1 VAAVTWPDAALLPP
15 EESIDDNCCKILE
28 AAMSS
33 TLQPEQHVPINRLT
47 WVRFVEV
54 VRDFVSSEVGWK
66 ARSLFALLVAFL
78 FGINGLNVVNSYVA
92 RDFMTAI
99 EHRDRAAFIWQA
111 TVYVGVFAA
120 STLVAVLYRF
130 SEERLALLWRT
141 WLTRALLTRY
151 LARRA
156 YHQLEASNQIANPD
170 ERIADDT
177 RAFARTTLSFM
188 LMSLNAGFT
197 VVAFAGVL
205 WSINTLLFAVAVGYA
220 ALGSLVTV
228 LLGRPLVGL
237 NYNQLDKEANLRS
250 DLIHV
255 RQHAESVALLR
266 REDRLGARLLRHV
279 DVLEANLR
287 RIIAVNRN
295 LGFFTTGYNY
305 MIQIIPA
312 LIIAPL
318 FIRGEVQFGVIM
330 QSAIAFSQLLGAF
343 SLIVTQFQSI
353 SSFAAVV
360 ARLSSL
366 AEAIE
371 GAQASPAVIE
381 TREENERVAY
391 EGLTL
396 RAPTDGRTLVRELS
410 VSLPRGTRLLVRAQ
424 GDAAGIALF
433 RATAGIWDS
442 GEGRIIRPG
451 LDAIHLL
458 PERPYLPLGTLRECL
473 VRTGQEAVIEE
484 RHIRAALRTL
494 GIEDLLARAGGLD
507 VEKNWEDV
515 FSLGEQQ
522 LLAVARVL
530 LAAPQFVCLDRIG
543 TALDAEQVGLVL
555 KALTETAITYV
566 VFNGEGDE
574 ARYYDAILDIARD
587 ATWQWKL

>member
-1 VAAVTWPDAALLPP
+1 
-15 EESIDDNCCKILE
+15 
-28 AAMSS
+28 
-33 TLQPEQHVPINRLT
+33 
-47 WVRFVEV
+47 
-54 VRDFVSSEVGWK
+54 
-66 ARSLFALLVAFL
+66 
-78 FGINGLNVVNSYVA
+78 
-92 RDFMTAI
+92 MTAI
-99 EHRDRAAFIWQA
+99 EHRDRAGFIWQA
-111 TVYVGVFAA
+111 AVYVGVFAA
-120 STLVAVLYRF
+120 STIVAVLYRF

-141 WLTRALLTRY
+141 WLTRGLLTRY
-151 LARRA
+151 LAQRA
-156 YHQLEASNQIANPD
+156 YHQLETSNQIANPD

-177 RAFARTTLSFM
+177 RAFAGTTLSFL

-220 ALGSLVTV
+220 ALGSCVTV
-228 LLGRPLVGL
+228 LLGRPLVWL

-255 RQHAESVALLR
+255 RQHAESVALLHG
-266 REDRLGARLLRHV
+266 ESRLGARLLRRV
-279 DVLEANLR
+279 DVLTANLR
-287 RIIAVNRN
+287 RMIAVNRN

-330 QSAIAFSQLLGAF
+330 QSAMAFGQLLGAF

-371 GAQASPAVIE
+371 GAQASPARTE
-381 TREENERVAY
+381 THEENERLAY
-391 EGLTL
+391 ERVTL
-396 RAPTDGRTLVRELS
+396 RSPTDGRTLVSELS
-410 VSLPRGTRLLVRAQ
+410 ASLPRGMRLLVRAQ
-424 GDAAGIALF
+424 NDAAGVALF
-433 RATAGIWDS
+433 RATAGIWDG
-442 GEGRIIRPG
+442 GEGRIVRPA
-451 LDAIHLL
+451 LDAIHFL
-458 PERPYLPLGTLRECL
+458 PERPYLALGTLRECL
-473 VRTGQEAVIEE
+473 VGTGREAVVEE
-484 RHIRAALRTL
+484 THIRGVLRTL
-494 GIEDLLARAGGLD
+494 GIEDLLVRVGGLD
-507 VEKNWEDV
+507 VEKDWEDV

-543 TALDAEQVGLVL
+543 TALDAEQVGPVL
-555 KALTETAITYV
+555 KVLTENAITYV
-566 VFNGEGDE
+566 VFDGQGDE
-574 ARYYDAILDIARD
+574 ARYYDAILDIAGD
-587 ATWQWKL
+587 GTWQWKPLRDPQGASP